1 MKIIAG
7 NFKANLTR
15 AQVTSYT
22 AQLHS
27 SLKSLLE
34 SCKNLSL
41 PRVYLFPSSTALLD
55 NAFKHFHI
63 GAQNAYFANSGGF
76 TGEIG
81 LSQLQEFHLSSII
94 IGHSERRGIFGES
107 QDFINQKFKFYAQA
121 GFEIFYCIGED
132 LKTRQQGQ
140 KALGTFLESQLSGID
155 TSYPKLIIAYEP
167 IWAIGTGESASVEQI
182 ESTHSMLSSL
192 TSAPLL
198 YGGSVNEKNAH
209 EILNIPHVNGVLVGS
224 ASLKAESFMQIIQ
237 AGCK

>member
-15 AQVTSYT
+15 AQVASYT

-27 SLKSLLE
+27 SLESLLE
-34 SCKNLSL
+34 SKNLSL

-63 GAQNAYFANSGGF
+63 GAQNAYFADSGGF

-81 LSQLQEFHLSSII
+81 LSQLQEFRLSSII
-94 IGHSERRGIFGES
+94 IGHSERRGIFRES

-140 KALGTFLESQLSGID
+140 KTLGAFLESQLSGID
-155 TSYPKLIIAYEP
+155 TSYPKLIVAYEP

-182 ESTHSMLSSL
+182 ESTHLMLSSL

-198 YGGSVNEKNAH
+198 YGGSVNKKNAH

-224 ASLKAESFMQIIQ
+224 ASLKVESFMQIIQ